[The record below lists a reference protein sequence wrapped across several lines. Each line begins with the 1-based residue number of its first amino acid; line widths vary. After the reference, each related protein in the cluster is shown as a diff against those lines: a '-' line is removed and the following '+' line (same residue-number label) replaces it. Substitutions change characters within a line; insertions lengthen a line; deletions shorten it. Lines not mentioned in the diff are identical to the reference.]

1 MIYFPNAKINYG
13 LRILN
18 RREDGYHNLK
28 SAFIPIGWSDV
39 LEVNIN
45 MNATPGSLIFSI
57 KGIEVEGPSENNLVV
72 KAHKLLSEDFD
83 LPGIEAVLLKNIP
96 TGAGLGGGSSDG
108 SFMLKAINQLCDLNL
123 TNEQLESYAAK
134 LGSDCPFFIKNT
146 PALVTGR
153 GEILEELECKI
164 QSKEILVIHPGIG
177 VSTAE
182 AFAQLKPNPTPL
194 DYSQPSTITND
205 FQDPVCDKVPVVQ
218 DALDFLKDHG
228 AEFTQMTGSGS
239 AVYGLFEIGS
249 VNGPELVSKAVSK
262 GWKAYFGAFL

>member
-39 LEVNIN
+39 LEVNIDPDITN
-45 MNATPGSLIFSI
+45 DNLKFTV
-57 KGIEVEGPSENNLVV
+57 KGIEIEGDLENNLVV
-72 KAHKLLSEDFD
+72 KAHELLKEDFD
-83 LPGIEAVLLKNIP
+83 LPGLEAVLLKNIP

-123 TNEQLESYAAK
+123 TNEQLETYAAK
-134 LGSDCPFFIKNT
+134 LGSDCPFFIKNR

-153 GEILEELECKI
+153 GEILEELECQI
-164 QSKEILVIHPGIG
+164 QSKEILLIHPGIG
-177 VSTAE
+177 VSTSE
-182 AFAQLKPNPTPL
+182 AFALLTPNPTPL
-194 DYSQPSTITND
+194 DYSQPSTIIND
-205 FQDPVCDKVPVVQ
+205 FQDSVCARVPVVQ
-218 DALDFLKDHG
+218 EALGFLKNHG

-239 AVYGLFEIGS
+239 AVYGLFKIGS
-249 VNGPELVSKAVSK
+249 VNGLELVSKAESI